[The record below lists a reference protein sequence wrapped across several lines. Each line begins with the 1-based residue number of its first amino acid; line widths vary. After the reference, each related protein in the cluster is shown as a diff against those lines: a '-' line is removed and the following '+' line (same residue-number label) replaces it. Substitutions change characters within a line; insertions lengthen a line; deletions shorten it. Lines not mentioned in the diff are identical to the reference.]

1 MTFVLPMSF
10 SDLLL
15 LLPEILLTS
24 WLCLL
29 LIIDFS
35 FPRLP
40 NEQLAYF
47 SIAGL
52 VATLGC
58 LAWFD
63 ITGITGTLF
72 SNMFVLDRMALF
84 FKMFIVGS
92 TILIILA
99 SVDYIHRFKFFRG
112 EYYFLTL
119 MSSLGMMFMASA
131 NDL

>member
-1 MTFVLPMSF
+1 MTPSGAINDLFAHDAS
-10 SDLLL
+10 SDILL

-24 WLCLL
+24 WFCLI
-29 LIIDFS
+29 LIVDFS

-72 SNMFVLDRMALF
+72 ADMFALDRMALF
-84 FKMFIVGS
+84 FKMFVVGRGQS
-92 TILIILA
+92 SCCLA
-99 SVDYIHRFKFFRG
+99 SIDYVSRFRFFKGILFPGRDVVPSG
-112 EYYFLTL
+112 
-119 MSSLGMMFMASA
+119 
-131 NDL
+131 